1 MCFVHVVCANVAGWV
16 TSGVSYTELRCL
28 PHTAK
33 LAIGHGF
40 FAHTGG
46 TALYVLM
53 PQFCKKRLPSARIRE
68 GYCSCLVCLSV
79 CLSVCLCVYLSVPAL
94 AASASV
100 ETTKQQYSQVFLLD
114 FDSWIFEKNLPYKGF
129 GVKKPYANES
139 HREPFSRTFRTSEG
153 QQLCEGRLVGLML
166 LQRLATGVTG
176 VKQARSG

>member
-1 MCFVHVVCANVAGWV
+1 MCTQRNACEMSIVHVANVAGWV

-53 PQFCKKRLPSARIRE
+53 PQFCKKRMVRLPSARIRE
-68 GYCSCLVCLSV
+68 GYGSCLV

-100 ETTKQQYSQVFLLD
+100 KTTKHRF
-114 FDSWIFEKNLPYKGF
+114 FSWILIRGF
-129 GVKKPYANES
+129 SKK
-139 HREPFSRTFRTSEG
+139 TFHTK
-153 QQLCEGRLVGLML
+153 V
-166 LQRLATGVTG
+166 LA
-176 VKQARSG
+176 